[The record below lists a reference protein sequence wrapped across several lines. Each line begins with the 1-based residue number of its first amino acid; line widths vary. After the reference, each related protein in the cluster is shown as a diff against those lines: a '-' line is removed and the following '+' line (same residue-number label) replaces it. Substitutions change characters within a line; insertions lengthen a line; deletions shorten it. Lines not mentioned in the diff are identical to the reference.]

1 MSRDLLRSLVQLYVA
16 VAYRPDRVIDVD
28 EADAIVA
35 MLHAWLPPSE
45 HASVEDELEAAIR
58 LERRSEAMS
67 VEGLVCGLRQ
77 GLDEAERALVFA
89 DLDRIA
95 LADGERSEPEA
106 ALIALARETWAA
118 GC

>member
-1 MSRDLLRSLVQLYVA
+1 MTRDLLRSLVQLYAA
-16 VAYRPDRVIDVD
+16 VAYRPDRTVDVW
-28 EADAIVA
+28 EADAIVR

-67 VEGLVCGLRQ
+67 VQGLVCGLRQ
-77 GLDEAERALVFA
+77 GLDDAERALVFA

-95 LADGERSEPEA
+95 MADGERSEPES
-106 ALIALARETWAA
+106 ALIALAREAWDARP
-118 GC
+118 